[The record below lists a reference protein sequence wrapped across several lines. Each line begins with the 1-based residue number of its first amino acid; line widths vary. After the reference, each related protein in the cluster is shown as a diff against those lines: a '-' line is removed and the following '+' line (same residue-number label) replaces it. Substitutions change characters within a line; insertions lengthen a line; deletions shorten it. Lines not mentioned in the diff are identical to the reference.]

1 MSDTNI
7 ELKHSVIKIV
17 SETNGLS
24 LNNTLELLVRSDEV
38 SKKNKTLIIDFQR
51 MLWRFQGN
59 SETIENLLDHPVADA
74 FFHFF
79 KNFPIP
85 YCEEHIHLTGSL
97 APNFIWEHLEN
108 LLNGKDREIY
118 LKKIREVYGNDK
130 IKIEN
135 ENDVKNLIQL
145 KPDEEFSQYLKILYL
160 PKLILK
166 NRQIHELSAYHMAQ
180 TLFEQYN
187 VGSIRLKFTLSR
199 STGIESEKIPGLEN
213 ITEEDVVLGLY
224 TGFMKYKSHNPKFDF
239 TLTPCFRKEG
249 EFFDQVNFKSK
260 REHFGHQVQS
270 ILKIIDKYPFLKEKL
285 CEVDTVGD
293 EKNLYKKS
301 HFSEM
306 REGFRKL
313 QYRGF
318 KIKSHH
324 GETWKILRTGVQSV
338 DNAMNIWHIDTLE
351 HGISLGI
358 NPNFYFHRI
367 YQHVTE
373 INQSGQTIQKNSL
386 YYRELEDMNWESQL
400 IKDKIL
406 NGKPLTLEERK
417 SFLKTK
423 FHTAREIEHYQHD
436 VLNRMINKKVSL
448 VALPSSN
455 LKLTGSFPDFKDH
468 PFSWWEKKGVKL
480 GIGTDNYITLNT
492 NFIKE
497 MLILLLS
504 EPENLKIT
512 KLLIIATR
520 ESRRPYISHML
531 WEMRRKIE
539 IATKD

>member
-1 MSDTNI
+1 MKSNI
-7 ELKHSVIKIV
+7 ELKHSVIKII
-17 SETNGLS
+17 SETNGIS
-24 LNNTLELLVRSDEV
+24 LNDTLELLSRSEDMSV
-38 SKKNKTLIIDFQR
+38 KNKKLIHDFQE
-51 MLWRFQGN
+51 MLWKFQGD
-59 SETIENLLDHPVADA
+59 SETIDNLLNHPVTDA
-74 FFHFF
+74 FFNFF

-97 APNFIWEHLEN
+97 APHFIWDHLEN
-108 LLNGKDREIY
+108 LLNGKNKDIY
-118 LKKIREVYGNDK
+118 LKKIRDVYGDQS
-130 IKIEN
+130 IEVRGV
-135 ENDVKNLIQL
+135 EDVRELIQL
-145 KPDEEFSQYLKILYL
+145 KPHEEFSEYLKILYL

-166 NRQIHELSAYHMAQ
+166 DRLIHELSAYHMAQ
-180 TLFEQYN
+180 TLFEEYN

-199 STGIESEKIPGLEN
+199 STGIESEQIPGLDGV
-213 ITEEDVVLGLY
+213 TEEDVVLGLY
-224 TGFMKYKSHNPKFDF
+224 SGFMKYKNHNPKFDF
-239 TLTPCFRKEG
+239 TLTPCFRKEAA
-249 EFFDQVNFKSK
+249 FFDQANYKSK
-260 REHFGHQVQS
+260 GEHFSHQVQS
-270 ILKIIDKYPFLKEKL
+270 ILHLLDKYPFLKEKL

-293 EKNLYKKS
+293 EKELYRKS

-324 GETWKILRTGVQSV
+324 GETWNILRTGVQSV

-373 INQSGQTIQKNSL
+373 LNQKGESIQKNSL
-386 YYRELEDMNWESQL
+386 YSRELEDMNWESPE
-400 IKDKIL
+400 IKNKL
-406 NGKPLTLEERK
+406 LSGKKLSIEEQK
-417 SFLKTK
+417 LFLKAK
-423 FHTAREIEHYQHD
+423 FHSAREIEHYQHD

-468 PFSWWEKKGVKL
+468 PFSWWEKKGVQL

-504 EPENLKIT
+504 EPEYLKIT
-512 KLLIIATR
+512 KLLMIATK
-520 ESRRPYISHML
+520 EERRPYISHML
-531 WEMRRKIE
+531 WEMRRSIE
-539 IATKD
+539 ST

>member
-1 MSDTNI
+1 MVNSNK
-7 ELKHSVIKIV
+7 ELKNAIIKII

-24 LNNTLELLVRSDEV
+24 LNNTLELLSFSDDL
-38 SKKNKTLIIDFQR
+38 SKENKNLIHQYQQMI
-51 MLWRFQGN
+51 WRFLGD
-59 SETIENLLDHPVADA
+59 SETIENLLAHPVSDA
-74 FFHFF
+74 LFHFF

-97 APNFIWEHLEN
+97 TPEFIWEHLSV
-108 LLNGKDREIY
+108 LLKGKNKDLY
-118 LKKIREVYGNDK
+118 LQKIREVYGDQN

-135 ENDVKNLIQL
+135 VNDVKDLIQL
-145 KPDEEFSQYLKILYL
+145 KPEEEFSRYLTILYL

-166 NRQIHELSAYHMAQ
+166 DRQIHEMSSYHMAK
-180 TLFEQYN
+180 TLFEEYN

-199 STGIESEKIPGLEN
+199 STGIESEQIPGLDN

-224 TGFMKYKSHNPKFDF
+224 SGFMKYKNENPKFDF
-239 TLTPCFRKEG
+239 TLTPSFRKEAQ
-249 EFFDQVNFKSK
+249 FFDQKNFKSK
-260 REHFGHQVQS
+260 KEHFQSQVES
-270 ILKIIDKYPFLKEKL
+270 LTKIIDKYPFLKEKL

-293 EKNLYKKS
+293 EKELFRKS
-301 HFSEM
+301 HFAEM
-306 REGFRKL
+306 KDGFRKL
-313 QYRGF
+313 QYLGF

-367 YQHVTE
+367 YQHVIE
-373 INQSGQTIQKNSL
+373 LNKKSEKIIKNSL
-386 YYRELEDMNWESQL
+386 YHRELEDMNWHDEIVKNKL
-400 IKDKIL
+400 LEGIPL
-406 NGKPLTLEERK
+406 NEQERI

-455 LKLTGSFPDFKDH
+455 LKLTGNFPDFKDH
-468 PFSWWEKKGVKL
+468 PFSWWEKKGVQL

-497 MLILLLS
+497 MMILLLS

-512 KLLIIATR
+512 KLLMVATK
-520 ESRRPYISHML
+520 EDRRPYICHML
-531 WEMRRKIE
+531 WEMRKLAI
-539 IATKD
+539 KN

>member
-1 MSDTNI
+1 MIMPNPNK
-7 ELKHSVIKIV
+7 ELEHSVIKII
-17 SETNGLS
+17 SETNGIS
-24 LNNTLELLVRSDEV
+24 LNNTLELLVLSNELSEDN
-38 SKKNKTLIIDFQR
+38 KKCIMNFQK
-51 MLWRFQGN
+51 MLWKFQGN
-59 SETIENLLDHPVADA
+59 SENIENLLKHPVAHA
-74 FFHFF
+74 FFNFF
-79 KNFPIP
+79 KKFPIP

-97 APNFIWEHLEN
+97 TPEFIWEHLES
-108 LLNGKDREIY
+108 LLLGKEKAIYIKKLKSVYENQDLEING
-118 LKKIREVYGNDK
+118 
-130 IKIEN
+130 
-135 ENDVKNLIQL
+135 ENDVKQLIQL
-145 KPDEEFSQYLKILYL
+145 KPNEEFSQYLRILYL

-166 NRQIHELSAYHMAQ
+166 NRFIHELSAYHMAE
-180 TLFEQYN
+180 TLFENYN

-213 ITEEDVVLGLY
+213 VTEEDVILGLY
-224 TGFMKYKSHNPKFDF
+224 TGFMKYKNQNPKFDF
-239 TLTPCFRKEG
+239 TLTPCFRKEL
-249 EFFDQVNFKSK
+249 EFFDQSNFKSK
-260 REHFGHQVQS
+260 RDHFAHQVS
-270 ILKIIDKYPFLKEKL
+270 KILAIIEKYPFLKDKL

-293 EKNLYKKS
+293 EKELYKKS
-301 HFSEM
+301 HFSQM

-313 QYRGF
+313 QYQGF

-367 YQHVTE
+367 FQHVME
-373 INQSGQTIQKNSL
+373 INKNKHSIQTNSL
-386 YYRELEDMNWESQL
+386 YHRELEDMVWDTL
-400 IKDKIL
+400 DIKNKL
-406 NGKPLTLEERK
+406 LKGVPLSAQEEK

-455 LKLTGSFPDFKDH
+455 LKLTRSFPDFKDH

-497 MLILLLS
+497 MLILLIS

-512 KLLIIATR
+512 KLLMIATK
-520 ESRRPYISHML
+520 EERRPYISHML
-531 WEMRRKIE
+531 WEMRKE
-539 IATKD
+539 FVNS

>member
-1 MSDTNI
+1 MPRSND
-7 ELKHSVIKIV
+7 ELKSSVIKII

-24 LNNTLELLVRSDEV
+24 LNNTLELLSLSDQL
-38 SKKNKTLIIDFQR
+38 SKENKALVQEFQN
-51 MLWRFQGN
+51 MLWQFQGD
-59 SETIENLLDHPVADA
+59 SETIENLLFHPVADA
-74 FFHFF
+74 FFNFF
-79 KNFPIP
+79 KGFPIP

-97 APNFIWEHLEN
+97 SPEFIWEHLQS
-108 LLNGKDREIY
+108 LLEGSNKDIY
-118 LKKIREVYGNDK
+118 LEKIREVYGDQG
-130 IKIEN
+130 IKVESVD
-135 ENDVKNLIQL
+135 DVSNLIRL
-145 KPDEEFSQYLKILYL
+145 KPNEEFLQYLKILYL

-166 NRQIHELSAYHMAQ
+166 NRHIHELSAYHMAE
-180 TLFEQYN
+180 TLYEKYN

-224 TGFMKYKSHNPKFDF
+224 SGFMKYKTHNPKFDF

-249 EFFDQVNFKSK
+249 AFFDQKNFKSK
-260 REHFGHQVQS
+260 HDHFVHQVAS
-270 ILKIIDKYPFLKEKL
+270 ILKIIDKYPFLKDKL

-293 EKNLYKKS
+293 EKELYRKS

-367 YQHVTE
+367 FQHVMD
-373 INQSGQTIQKNSL
+373 INKKSEKIQKNSL
-386 YYRELEDMNWESQL
+386 YYRELKDMNWESNTIL
-400 IKDKIL
+400 EKIL
-406 NGKPLTLEERK
+406 NGTRLTLEEQK

-492 NFIKE
+492 NFINE
-497 MLILLLS
+497 MLILLFS

-512 KLLIIATR
+512 KLLMIATK
-520 ESRRPYISHML
+520 EERRPYISHML
-531 WEMRRKIE
+531 WEMRRLIE
-539 IATKD
+539 KNE

>member
-1 MSDTNI
+1 MNDEI
-7 ELKHSVIKIV
+7 ELKHSVIKII
-17 SETNGLS
+17 SETNGIS
-24 LNNTLELLVRSDEV
+24 LNDTLELLFRSENL
-38 SKKNKTLIIDFQR
+38 SRKNKGLIQEFQQ
-51 MLWRFQGN
+51 MLWRFQGDL
-59 SETIENLLDHPVADA
+59 ETMDNLLAHPVANA
-74 FFHFF
+74 FFYFF
-79 KNFPIP
+79 KHFPIP

-97 APNFIWEHLEN
+97 TPEFIWQHLEII
-108 LLNGKDREIY
+108 LNGKDKQLY
-118 LKKIREVYGNDK
+118 LTKIKEVYGDDSIQVNSVS
-130 IKIEN
+130 
-135 ENDVKNLIQL
+135 DVKNLIQL
-145 KPDEEFSQYLKILYL
+145 KPHEEFSRYLKILYL

-166 NRQIHELSAYHMAQ
+166 NRYIHELSAYHMAE
-180 TLFEQYN
+180 TLFNEYN

-213 ITEEDVVLGLY
+213 VTEEDVVLGLY
-224 TGFMKYKSHNPKFDF
+224 SGFMKYKNHNPKFDF

-260 REHFGHQVQS
+260 KDHFGHQVKS
-270 ILKIIDKYPFLKEKL
+270 ILDILDKYPFLKDKL

-293 EKNLYKKS
+293 EKQLYRKS

-306 REGFRKL
+306 RDGFRKL

-318 KIKSHH
+318 NIKSHH
-324 GETWKILRTGVQSV
+324 GETWNILRTGVQSV

-367 YQHVTE
+367 YQHVSE
-373 INQSGQTIQKNSL
+373 LNKAGKAIQKNSL
-386 YYRELEDMNWESQL
+386 YHRELEDMNWESME
-400 IKDKIL
+400 IKNKLL
-406 NGKPLTLEERK
+406 NGIPLNQEEKK

-423 FHTAREIEHYQHD
+423 FHTAREIEYYQHD

-468 PFSWWEKKGVKL
+468 PFSWWEKKGVNL

-512 KLLIIATR
+512 KLLIIATK
-520 ESRRPYISHML
+520 EERRPFISHML

-539 IATKD
+539 MD

>member
-1 MSDTNI
+1 MTNTKE
-7 ELKHSVIKIV
+7 ELFTSFIKII
-17 SETNGLS
+17 SATNGLS
-24 LNNTLELLVRSDEV
+24 LNNTLELLERSNHL
-38 SKKNKTLIIDFQR
+38 SKQNKSLIKEFQS
-51 MLWRFQGN
+51 MLWRFQGDL
-59 SETIENLLDHPVADA
+59 ETMESLLQHPVSDA
-74 FFHFF
+74 LFSFFQ
-79 KNFPIP
+79 KFPIP

-97 APNFIWEHLEN
+97 TPEFVWEHLAP
-108 LLNGKDREIY
+108 LLNSKNKELY
-118 LKKIREVYGNDK
+118 LQKIRSVYEDNNIE
-130 IKIEN
+130 IKN
-135 ENDVKNLIQL
+135 ENDVKKLIQL
-145 KPDEEFSQYLKILYL
+145 KPNEEFSQYLKILYL

-166 NRQIHELSAYHMAQ
+166 NRLIHELSAYHMAR
-180 TLFEQYN
+180 TLFENFN

-213 ITEEDVVLGLY
+213 ITQEDVVLGLY
-224 TGFMKYKSHNPKFDF
+224 SGFAKYKSHNPKFNF
-239 TLTPCFRKEG
+239 TLTPCFRKEP
-249 EFFDQVNFKSK
+249 EFFDQQLFDSK
-260 REHFGHQVQS
+260 KDHFAHQVQT
-270 ILKIIDKYPFLKEKL
+270 ILKLLDKYPFLKDKL

-293 EKNLYKKS
+293 EKQLYRKS

-306 REGFRKL
+306 RDGFRKL

-324 GETWKILRTGVQSV
+324 GETWNILRTGVQSV

-367 YQHVTE
+367 YQHIIK
-373 INQSGQTIQKNSL
+373 INQKGEKIQDNSL
-386 YYRELEDMNWESQL
+386 YFRELNDMKWESNEV
-400 IKDKIL
+400 KKKIIL
-406 NGKPLTLEERK
+406 GIPLSIEEQK

-497 MLILLLS
+497 MLILLFS

-512 KLLIIATR
+512 KLLIIATK
-520 ESRRPYISHML
+520 ETRRPYISHLL
-531 WEMRRKIE
+531 WEMRRSIE
-539 IATKD
+539 ND

>member
-1 MSDTNI
+1 MKSNI
-7 ELKHSVIKIV
+7 ELKHSVIKII
-17 SETNGLS
+17 SETNGIS
-24 LNNTLELLVRSDEV
+24 LNDTLELLGRSEDMSIEN
-38 SKKNKTLIIDFQR
+38 KKLIHEFQE
-51 MLWRFQGN
+51 MLWRFQGD
-59 SETIENLLDHPVADA
+59 SETIDNLLSHPVTDA
-74 FFHFF
+74 FFNFF

-97 APNFIWEHLEN
+97 APHFIWEHLEN
-108 LLNGKDREIY
+108 LLIGKNKEVY
-118 LKKIREVYGNDK
+118 LKKIREVYGDK
-130 IKIEN
+130 SIEIKGVE
-135 ENDVKNLIQL
+135 DVKELIQL
-145 KPDEEFSQYLKILYL
+145 KPHEEFSEYLKILYL

-166 NRQIHELSAYHMAQ
+166 DRLIHELSAYHMAQ
-180 TLFEQYN
+180 TLFEEYN

-199 STGIESEKIPGLEN
+199 STGIESEQIPGLDGV
-213 ITEEDVVLGLY
+213 TEEDVVLGLY
-224 TGFMKYKSHNPKFDF
+224 SGFMKYKNHNPKFDF
-239 TLTPCFRKEG
+239 TLTPCFRKENA
-249 EFFDQVNFKSK
+249 FFDQANYKSK
-260 REHFGHQVQS
+260 GEHFYHQVQS
-270 ILKIIDKYPFLKEKL
+270 ILQILDKYPFLKDKL

-293 EKNLYKKS
+293 EKELYRKS

-324 GETWKILRTGVQSV
+324 GETWNILRTGVQSV

-373 INQSGQTIQKNSL
+373 LNQKGEAIQKNSL
-386 YYRELEDMNWESQL
+386 YSRELEDMNWESPE
-400 IKDKIL
+400 IKNKL
-406 NGKPLTLEERK
+406 LSGKKLSTEEQK
-417 SFLKTK
+417 LFLKAK
-423 FHTAREIEHYQHD
+423 FHSAREIEHYQHD

-468 PFSWWEKKGVKL
+468 PFSWWEKKGVQL

-504 EPENLKIT
+504 EPEYLKIT
-512 KLLIIATR
+512 KLLMIATK
-520 ESRRPYISHML
+520 EERRPYISHML
-531 WEMRRKIE
+531 WEMRRSIE
-539 IATKD
+539 SK